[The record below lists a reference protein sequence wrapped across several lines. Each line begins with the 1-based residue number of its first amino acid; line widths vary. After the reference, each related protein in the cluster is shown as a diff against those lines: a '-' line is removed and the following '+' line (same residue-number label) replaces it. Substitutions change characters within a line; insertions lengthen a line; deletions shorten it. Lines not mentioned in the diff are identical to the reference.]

1 MKIELSTPFESY
13 SKFSLI
19 TGLGEMS
26 DKILLRDPAS
36 SIPHS
41 LQRVDTVAS
50 SEKQPSRAMKVTE
63 ILILSQESLS
73 ISELKHSRMAEMM
86 LRNRCLLR
94 RFLLVA
100 Q

>member
-19 TGLGEMS
+19 TGLGETS

-36 SIPHS
+36 SIPHT

-50 SEKQPSRAMKVTE
+50 SEKQPSRGMKLQYFGHLMRSADSLE
-63 ILILSQESLS
+63 KSLILGG
-73 ISELKHSRMAEMM
+73 IGG
-86 LRNRCLLR
+86 R
-94 RFLLVA
+94 RR
-100 Q
+100 